1 LPASNISFSWVL
13 NSSFESPSRAGSHFG
28 HAVVLSDLL
37 ISFGAYGDG
46 TAYIEEVYALS
57 FTYLYYFIYNV
68 SLS

>member
-1 LPASNISFSWVL
+1 
-13 NSSFESPSRAGSHFG
+13 
-28 HAVVLSDLL
+28 VVLSDLL

-57 FTYLYYFIYNV
+57 FIYLYYFIYNV